1 MSKLL
6 NFGAT
11 SGGRSTSK
19 KEFTSVRVV
28 DIILDEDHPFYL
40 KAGGT
45 NDGIGTIFFAEI
57 SSKKGLDRPETLPT
71 AKPLFSYQKYF
82 PLINEI
88 VLLTEVTIDK
98 DNKSKEK
105 LKLYLPN
112 INIGNNP
119 HHNIMPLTE
128 YYKRGSKGYSETQD
142 GFTKTSQDNS
152 LNISL
157 GKYFQ
162 EKDWLKPLRPFEG
175 DNILEGRLGNSI
187 RLGSTTKPLN
197 PWSQNGEN
205 SDPIIIIRNG
215 QFNDINDE
223 TFNAN
228 VEDIN
233 NDDSSIYLTSNQNI
247 NNFEVASKNMQ
258 SFNKGEVPYISP
270 PDRLMA
276 GPDYL
281 FEQNYQL

>member
-6 NFGAT
+6 KLGTA
-11 SGGRSTSK
+11 SGGGSVTK
-19 KEFTSVRVV
+19 KEFTSVRVI
-28 DIILDEDHPFYL
+28 DIILDTDHPRASSL
-40 KAGGT
+40 GGV
-45 NDGIGTIFFAEI
+45 DGIGTIFYGDI
-57 SSKKGLDRPETLPT
+57 LSKKGIDNPETLPT
-71 AKPLFSYQKYF
+71 AKPLFSYQKYL

-112 INIGNNP
+112 INIWNNP
-119 HHNIMPLTE
+119 HHNAMPLTE
-128 YYKRGSKGYSETQD
+128 YYKSGNKGYSSTQD
-142 GFTKTSQDNS
+142 GFAKTSQDNS
-152 LNISL
+152 LNISF
-157 GKYFQ
+157 GDYFQ
-162 EKDWLKPLRPFEG
+162 EKDFIKPLRPFEG

-187 RLGSTTKPLN
+187 RLGSTSKPLN

-215 QFNDINDE
+215 QYNDINDN
-223 TFNAN
+223 TFNPN
-228 VEDIN
+228 IEDIN

-258 SFNKGEVPYISP
+258 SYGRGMDKPYISP
-270 PDRLMA
+270 ED
-276 GPDYL
+276 
-281 FEQNYQL
+281 QLTEPLEKDLE